1 MFCLKREEK
10 KTPHRLTPVRCL
22 KEKEETEMMDGVQR
36 RDSILKK
43 LQIGKEPISG
53 TALAK
58 EFHVSRQVIVQD
70 IALLRATN
78 KNILSTNKGYLL
90 YEEGSHVTCKRI
102 IAVKHSDEQM
112 KDELYTIVD
121 AGARVLDVIVEHEVY
136 GQIAVDLVIA
146 SRKDVDEFM
155 GRIFSVKAKP
165 LKELTGDEH
174 YHTIEADTEE
184 NLYLAVNELKEKG
197 YLLDFPSYL

>member
-1 MFCLKREEK
+1 
-10 KTPHRLTPVRCL
+10 
-22 KEKEETEMMDGVQR
+22 MMDGAQR
-36 RDSILKK
+36 RDCILKK
-43 LQIGKEPISG
+43 LQSG
-53 TALAK
+53 RGPVSGNALAR

-90 YEEGSHVTCKRI
+90 YEESSHAVCKQI

-155 GRIFSVKAKP
+155 KRIFAVKAKP

-184 NLYLAVNELKEKG
+184 ILRLAMNGLKEKG
-197 YLLDFPSYL
+197 YLLDFPS